1 MKLTK
6 IKKIKKEKEK
16 VSLRLICGR
25 AGTGKSQFC
34 LEEIVKK
41 QKEQQKIYM
50 ITPEQ
55 FSYTAE
61 KKLLDKMPEGAS
73 IYAEV
78 LTFKRMAHR
87 MKTKVGGST
96 KVNLSASG
104 KAILIDRILGEQK
117 KKLRFL
123 GKSDQNI
130 EMVERQLTEFK
141 KHNITIEAI
150 RKVLEKVEEPYLVAK
165 LTDML
170 LLYQKWEEKIENQ
183 YIDEND
189 SLTILAEQLEQTK
202 EFKDA
207 YFYLDEFVGF
217 TQQEYRIVEIL
228 LQRAKQVNITIG
240 TDSLILD
247 KEQESDIFY
256 SNKETAKRL
265 MEIAERNQIT
275 IENPVWLLEP
285 KRFENEELKHLE
297 RNIYA
302 VPYQIYPKEK
312 KVEAISLF
320 LASNAYTEIEHVA
333 EEIEDLVRNKGY
345 RYKDIAIITK
355 DLGTYSHLCKAI
367 FEKYDIPVFLDEK
380 KQLNQNNLAQ
390 YLLAILEIFAKNWSY
405 EAVFS
410 YIKTGFLNLEDDEI
424 ALLENFCRK
433 WGIKGNK
440 WLEEWNYEEK
450 TPQTEEKMQ
459 IIEAARKQVVIPLQK
474 LKEAMSGQRTVE
486 SFTKQIYLFLIENGI
501 DKQLQE
507 REKELE
513 EEGKIELA
521 KEQKMAWN
529 VIMEVLD
536 EIVMVLASEKITFH
550 QYSQLLK
557 TGLKN
562 SSLGKIP
569 EVMDQVMVGDIDRTR
584 THTVKAI
591 FMIGVNDGV
600 FPTIYK
606 EEGFFNDKDR
616 EYLKVQGVELAK
628 GTLERLYEDNFAIY
642 KAFTVASQK
651 IYLSY
656 PSTDSEG
663 GALRPSMLIGR
674 IKKIFPN
681 LQEQSDLSEK
691 QSKMTNQ
698 KASFE
703 TLVTK
708 LEELKEGKEIEDI
721 WFQIYK
727 AFEEDEKW
735 KDKIE
740 AIKKAI
746 TKTNKLEPIT
756 KENSEKLYGDTLHTS
771 VSRLEQYRSC
781 PFSYFLQ
788 YGLNLSE
795 KTEFKVQAVDTGSFM
810 HEVIDTFFETVREN
824 GYHYKDLEEQE
835 VKEMIDTIVEEKLAS
850 PRNYIFRSNQKYQ
863 LLAMRLKRVIYTSMK
878 YILQSLK
885 NSDFEVYGNE
895 VEFKKGKQ
903 YPPIE
908 LALKDGK
915 RVEITGKIDRVD
927 IAKTEKGEYIRIIDY
942 KSSVKNIDLN
952 EVMAGIQIQLLTY
965 LDATCKEEN
974 MLPAGTLYFSLLDPI
989 VQAEGRIE
997 EETLNKEI
1005 AKRFRMQGFI
1015 LADVEMVKKMD
1026 KTLEKGAS
1034 AIVPAYLDK
1043 DGNLSMAKS
1052 NAVTKEEFEVLQKY
1066 TNGLIQQIAEEI
1078 YAGKIALEPYY
1089 NSKNK
1094 KTPCEYCPYKEIC
1107 QFEPKEEGCKYRYIA
1122 KKEKQEIMQQMQK
1135 EVEKGR

>member
-1 MKLTK
+1 M
-6 IKKIKKEKEK
+6 
-16 VSLRLICGR
+16 ICGR
-25 AGTGKSQFC
+25 AGTGKSEFC
-34 LEEIVKK
+34 LEEIVQK
-41 QKEQQKIYM
+41 QKEKQKIYM

-61 KKLLDKMPEGAS
+61 KKLLDKMPEDAS

-87 MKTKVGGST
+87 IRQKVGGST
-96 KVNLSASG
+96 KVTLSASG
-104 KAILIDRILGEQK
+104 KAILIDKILSEQK

-123 GKSDQNI
+123 GKSDENI
-130 EMVERQLTEFK
+130 EMVEKQLTEFK

-150 RKVLEKVEEPYLVAK
+150 EKVLEKVEEPYLVAK

-170 LLYQKWEEKIENQ
+170 LLYQKWEEKIANQ

-189 SLTILAEQLEQTK
+189 TLTILAEQLEQTK
-202 EFKDA
+202 EFQGA
-207 YFYLDEFVGF
+207 CFYLDEFVGF

-228 LQRAKQVNITIG
+228 LQRVKQVNITI
-240 TDSLILD
+240 TSDSLILD

-256 SNKETAKRL
+256 SNKQTAKRL
-265 MEIAERNQIT
+265 MEIAEKNEIT

-302 VPYQIYPKEK
+302 IPYQSYPKEK
-312 KVEAISLF
+312 KVETISLF
-320 LASNAYTEIEHVA
+320 LANNAYTEVEHVA
-333 EEIEDLVRNKGY
+333 EKIEDLVRNKGY

-355 DLGTYSHLCKAI
+355 NLETYSHLCKVI
-367 FEKYDIPVFLDEK
+367 FEKYEIPVFLDEK

-410 YIKTGFLNLEDDEI
+410 YIKTGFLDLGDDEI

-433 WGIKGNK
+433 WGVKGNK

-459 IIEAARKQVVIPLQK
+459 IIEMARKQVIIPLQK
-474 LKEAMSGQRTVE
+474 LKEAMSKQRTVE
-486 SFTKQIYLFLIENGI
+486 EFTKQIYLFLIETGI
-501 DKQLQE
+501 DQQLQE
-507 REKELE
+507 REKKLE
-513 EEGKIELA
+513 KEGKIELA
-521 KEQKMAWN
+521 KEPKLAWN
-529 VIMEVLD
+529 VMMELLD
-536 EIVMVLASEKITFH
+536 EIVMVLGSEKITFQ

-569 EVMDQVMVGDIDRTR
+569 EVMDQVMVGDVDRTR
-584 THTVKAI
+584 THTVKAV

-606 EEGFFNDKDR
+606 EEGFFNDNDR
-616 EYLKVQGVELAK
+616 EYLKGQGVELAK

-656 PSTDSEG
+656 PATDSEG

-681 LQEQSDLSEK
+681 LPEQSDLSEK
-691 QSKMTNQ
+691 QNRITNQ

-727 AFEEDEKW
+727 AFEEDQRW
-735 KDKIE
+735 KGKVE
-740 AIKKAI
+740 TLKKAI
-746 TKTNKLEPIT
+746 TKTNTPEPIT
-756 KENSEKLYGDTLHTS
+756 KENSENLYGNTLHTS
-771 VSRLEQYRSC
+771 VSRLEQYCSC

-810 HEVIDTFFETVREN
+810 HEVIDSFFEIVREN
-824 GYHYKDLEEQE
+824 GYSYKELEEQE
-835 VKEMIDTIVEEKLAS
+835 VRKIIDSIVEEKLAS

-895 VEFKKGKQ
+895 LEFKKGKQ

-908 LALKDGK
+908 LSLKNGK
-915 RVEITGKIDRVD
+915 KVEITGKIDRVD

-997 EETLNKEI
+997 QEDLSKEI

-1034 AIVPAYLDK
+1034 TIVPAYLDK
-1043 DGNLSMAKS
+1043 EGNLSMAKS
-1052 NAVTKEEFEVLQKY
+1052 SVVTKEEFEVLQTY
-1066 TNGLIQQIAEEI
+1066 TNELMQKIAEEI
-1078 YAGKIALEPYY
+1078 YSGKIALKPYY
-1089 NSKNK
+1089 NSKTK

-1107 QFEPKEEGCKYRYIA
+1107 QFEPKEEGCRYRYIA
-1122 KKEKQEIMQQMQK
+1122 KKEKQELMQQMQTEIK
-1135 EVEKGR
+1135 KGRK